1 MEGQLNIVQRVV
13 KHPKY
18 DMVIPE
24 NNIISAVRSNYL
36 VGTFMMINGQQLG
49 LGFWRT
55 TAEKICALARDGAW
69 LCSVTLDSDARRVP
83 EVPPTSSISST
94 FLPSHQIQ

>member
-18 DMVIPE
+18 DMMIPE

-36 VGTFMMINGQQLG
+36 VGTFMMINGQQLDSVFG
-49 LGFWRT
+49 GRLLRRYVLLREVVLGF
-55 TAEKICALARDGAW
+55 
-69 LCSVTLDSDARRVP
+69 VV
-83 EVPPTSSISST
+83 
-94 FLPSHQIQ
+94 SHWTPMRGVYLK